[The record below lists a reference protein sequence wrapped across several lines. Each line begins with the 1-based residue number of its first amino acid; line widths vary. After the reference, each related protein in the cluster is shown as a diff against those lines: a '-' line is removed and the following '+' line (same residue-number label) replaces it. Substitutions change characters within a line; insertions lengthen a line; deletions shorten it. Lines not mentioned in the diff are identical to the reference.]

1 MAGKLEEGTSL
12 PAEKLPILVGG
23 TGLYVQSF
31 LYGVRFTEEK
41 APAGL
46 REQLAAELAA
56 KGGAA
61 MYEELK
67 QADPEAAAAIHPN
80 NQVRVLRALEHYR
93 ATGKKLSEQKA
104 ESLPPERPYRSLILG
119 LDFPERAVL
128 YRRID
133 LRVDKMLEAG
143 LMKEAEHVWQNRE
156 SFRTAAQ
163 AIGYKEFFPYFEQT
177 APLEACT
184 EKLKQASRNYAKRQ
198 LTWFRHMDGVVWL
211 DAGAP
216 DAVQTAIRK
225 TERIFSERMI
235 DMPDETQKE
244 RHAPHVLTTLAGV
257 LIAFLLLAAIYV
269 VYQAAHI
276 LFPQNVYETALPAVI
291 SDTVEADGVL
301 LFDESY
307 VAGSGNLGYLAA
319 DGERVSAG
327 TAVAEVYSNASQ
339 AALRQQLTQLNDQ
352 IDLLQRS
359 QNTSALQLDIPV
371 KRTLWRRCMICWI
384 RWMTATTRQWMM
396 TPMPICWPRTSSGS
410 SPVRLQTLP
419 IRSRRWSSRPR
430 ACRLSWAVPPR
441 SLRRR
446 PAILYGL
453 PAAGGS
459 MPARTTSLH

>member
-1 MAGKLEEGTSL
+1 MTC
-12 PAEKLPILVGG
+12 V
-23 TGLYVQSF
+23 
-31 LYGVRFTEEK
+31 
-41 APAGL
+41 
-46 REQLAAELAA
+46 
-56 KGGAA
+56 
-61 MYEELK
+61 
-67 QADPEAAAAIHPN
+67 
-80 NQVRVLRALEHYR
+80 
-93 ATGKKLSEQKA
+93 
-104 ESLPPERPYRSLILG
+104 
-119 LDFPERAVL
+119 
-128 YRRID
+128 
-133 LRVDKMLEAG
+133 VDKMLEAG
-143 LMKEAEHVWQNRE
+143 LIKEAEHVWQNRE

-225 TERIFSERMI
+225 TSEFFSERMI

-339 AALRQQLTQLNDQ
+339 ASLRLQLNQLNDQ
-352 IDLLQRS
+352 IDLLQKS
-359 QNTSALQLDIPV
+359 QNTSALQLDTLF
-371 KRTLWRRCMICWI
+371 KRTFFC
-384 RWMTATTRQWMM
+384 
-396 TPMPICWPRTSSGS
+396 
-410 SPVRLQTLP
+410 
-419 IRSRRWSSRPR
+419 
-430 ACRLSWAVPPR
+430 AV
-441 SLRRR
+441 
-446 PAILYGL
+446 
-453 PAAGGS
+453 
-459 MPARTTSLH
+459 